1 MTSSSRI
8 SSSSLSWI
16 VMWKTSWASSSVLT
30 SRACWHEDYPVW
42 MMVRLFTFSD
52 PTVLTSKIAWRFILE
67 GIELRTSSFSAR
79 RLIFSTSGVVFLL
92 LEGYLASSS
101 LSITDCRG
109 GKLVVWLCF
118 LGFDNLLKTE
128 LRDADVL
135 SLLKTEVLF

>member
-1 MTSSSRI
+1 
-8 SSSSLSWI
+8 
-16 VMWKTSWASSSVLT
+16 MWKTSWVSSSVLT
-30 SRACWHEDYPVW
+30 SRACWHKDCPVW

-52 PTVLTSKIAWRFILE
+52 PIVLTSKIAWRFILE
-67 GIELRTSSFSAR
+67 GMKLRTSSFSVR
-79 RLIFSTSGVVFLL
+79 RSIFSTSGVVFLL
-92 LEGYLASSS
+92 LKGSLASSS

-109 GKLVVWLCF
+109 GKLVVLLCF